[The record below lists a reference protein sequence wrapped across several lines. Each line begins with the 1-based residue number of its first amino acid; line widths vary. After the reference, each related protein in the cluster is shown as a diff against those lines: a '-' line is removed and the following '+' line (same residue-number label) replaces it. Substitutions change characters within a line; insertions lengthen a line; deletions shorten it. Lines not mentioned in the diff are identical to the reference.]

1 MHQQIR
7 NLHFVVVRIA
17 FVHVECR
24 VNLRLLGYPEFAQGV
39 YSVED
44 RKIIVHPVAT
54 FDNFAI
60 LQNAPEAGHLHDLAL
75 VLNFRLVSVMLDHSG
90 DRLVIAGKV
99 SLHWSAIG
107 LSLSI

>member
-99 SLHWSAIG
+99 SLHLSVVG
-107 LSLSI
+107 LSLCI